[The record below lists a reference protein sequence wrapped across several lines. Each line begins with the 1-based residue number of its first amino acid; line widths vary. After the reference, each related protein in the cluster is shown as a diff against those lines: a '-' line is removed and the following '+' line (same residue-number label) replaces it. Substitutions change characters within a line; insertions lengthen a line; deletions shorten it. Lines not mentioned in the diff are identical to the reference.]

1 MWTIAYIGEEGG
13 DNNIS
18 IVGQGSHT
26 QRAQAVN
33 VVFAYFFICEFVYLR
48 ICACADH
55 EEGGRLDN
63 NISIVGQGSQG
74 A

>member
-26 QRAQAVN
+26 QRAQAVD

-55 EEGGRLDN
+55 GEGGGEVR
-63 NISIVGQGSQG
+63 QQH
-74 A
+74 

>member
-26 QRAQAVN
+26 QRAQAVD

-48 ICACADH
+48 LCRPR
-55 EEGGRLDN
+55 GGGEVR
-63 NISIVGQGSQG
+63 QQH
-74 A
+74 